1 MTWPTFDW
9 ESGAQ
14 KLVAVDLAYVAVFLA
29 TADSVSSPC
38 GLGSEYYGSGALQ
51 VMDVINTYLRAAL
64 VLGSFAALLYAG
76 KYDNNKAIATLYGV
90 LSFVVVVLD
99 MYTSFA
105 DAELN
110 CPNAENLMG
119 CDETK
124 YWMVP
129 RNYCKA
135 QLALAQVTHG
145 CNVLGADQDKTQMCV
160 RLGRAP
166 LVNGAFGA
174 WVIRTVVCDGAR
186 LALVIWFMKTSNTG
200 QVAPGN
206 AQGSGD
212 TGANDNDTNVNAS
225 ASRAANEAGQQN
237 DTLLAPAYDDG
248 VIRQSPHV
256 RKRASAAYKIDF

>member
-1 MTWPTFDW
+1 MSWPTFDW

-64 VLGSFAALLYAG
+64 MLGSFAALLYTG
-76 KYDNNKAIATLYGV
+76 TDDINKTFAFAYGV

-145 CNVLGADQDKTQMCV
+145 CNVPKENQDKTQMCV

-174 WVIRTVVCDGAR
+174 WVIRTVVCDVAR
-186 LALVIWFMKTSNTG
+186 IALVIWFMKTSNK
-200 QVAPGN
+200 QVSQGN
-206 AQGSGD
+206 AQESGV
-212 TGANDNDTNVNAS
+212 TGANNNDTIVA
-225 ASRAANEAGQQN
+225 AADSRAASEALDQN
-237 DTLLAPAYDDG
+237 AALLAPAYDDG